1 MEPNLSIDKLSPHL
15 FWDVDRSQIDGEK
28 NKSFIIQRT
37 LEYGFIGD
45 WKIINKFY
53 GIHTITQTVQN
64 LRDLDPKALAFISFL
79 SGVPK
84 TQFRCYTTKELIPQH
99 WNF

>member
-1 MEPNLSIDKLSPHL
+1 METNLPIHNLSPHL
-15 FWDVDRSQIDGEK
+15 FWDVDPSQIDSEK

-37 LEYGFIGD
+37 LEYGFIED

-53 GIHTITQTVQN
+53 GLNTITQTVQN
-64 LRDLDPKALAFISFL
+64 LRDLDPRALAFISVL

-84 TQFRCYTTKELIPQH
+84 TQFRCYTTKQLIPQH